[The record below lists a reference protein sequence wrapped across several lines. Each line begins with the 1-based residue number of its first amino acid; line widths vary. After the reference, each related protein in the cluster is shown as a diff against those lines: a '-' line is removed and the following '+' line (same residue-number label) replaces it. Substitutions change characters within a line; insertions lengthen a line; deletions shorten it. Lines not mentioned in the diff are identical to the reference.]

1 MKQKYLV
8 IVLFGLIAASGATS
22 FHSYR
27 ATERLVEDDMSQAL
41 ASALAEQQSD
51 VISADTIRVFNNHL
65 HLNELRGRAT
75 LAVNTRQKDFKCE
88 AKCSA
93 ATIFAMSDQRPASVL
108 WTITLLWAA
117 FCFYRRRRMIP
128 LLAGTI
134 QYGGLNYVE
143 SENCFMDAHSRPIK
157 LTPMQQQLME
167 LFFRSSSH
175 SLTKAEICEALW
187 PKKPDASETLY
198 TLIRRLKPIIEEHS
212 NLKIEVDRGKAY
224 ELKIK

>member
-1 MKQKYLV
+1 
-8 IVLFGLIAASGATS
+8 
-22 FHSYR
+22 
-27 ATERLVEDDMSQAL
+27 
-41 ASALAEQQSD
+41 
-51 VISADTIRVFNNHL
+51 
-65 HLNELRGRAT
+65 
-75 LAVNTRQKDFKCE
+75 
-88 AKCSA
+88 
-93 ATIFAMSDQRPASVL
+93 
-108 WTITLLWAA
+108 
-117 FCFYRRRRMIP
+117 MIP